1 MAGVTEFNDSKESL
15 ISKIRKRDGRIVS
28 FEQSKI
34 SNAIYKALVVT
45 GKPDYPLAEKL
56 AAAPEV
62 RSDAVARAKALI
74 ADPNYPNA
82 ATVEKIA
89 QRLAENSARLQG
101 EGN

>member
-1 MAGVTEFNDSKESL
+1 MNVNPNRDLQSVSGVT
-15 ISKIRKRDGRIVS
+15 R
-28 FEQSKI
+28 Q
-34 SNAIYKALVVT
+34 ATKASPVAT
-45 GKPDYPLAEKL
+45 QTEADFAASTRLAEKL